1 MTRFPRAST
10 LALELFNIT
19 FIGVNVRTGKKVL
32 LTVALILA
40 VYGIRSLALR
50 FVRSRVTSRP
60 DPASFWSRQGI
71 QLISAV
77 VIVLGIISIWVNPG
91 SDLTVGLGLI
101 SAGLA
106 FALQQ
111 VITAV
116 AGYFVILRGDTFNV
130 GDRISMGA
138 VRGDVIRLGFMKT
151 TVMEMGQPPSV
162 KDTDPSIWVNARQY
176 TGRIVTVSN
185 GKIFDEPVFN
195 YTRDFPFVW
204 DEMVLPVTYEADH
217 AKAEAILLAAVEHAV
232 PKATMSAESLEQ
244 MKERYAVQSAD
255 LEPRVYWRIT
265 DNWLELSVRFVLPA
279 RSARGIKDAM
289 SRYIVTELATAGIGV
304 ASATYDIVGL
314 PELRTAR
321 PPSASGR

>member
-19 FIGVNVRTGKKVL
+19 FIGVNTRTGKKVL
-32 LTVALILA
+32 LTLALILV
-40 VYGIRSLALR
+40 VYGIRSLVLR
-50 FVRSRVTSRP
+50 FIRSLVTSRP
-60 DPASFWSRQGI
+60 DPASFWSRQGV
-71 QLISAV
+71 QLVSAV

-130 GDRISMGA
+130 GDRISMGS

-151 TVMEMGQPPSV
+151 TVMEMGQPPTV
-162 KDTDPSIWVNARQY
+162 NDADPSIWVNARQY

-204 DEMVLPVTYEADH
+204 DEMVLPVTYAADH
-217 AKAEAILLAAVEHAV
+217 AKAEAILLAAVDHAV
-232 PKATMSAESLEQ
+232 PKPAMSIEALEQ
-244 MKERYAVQSAD
+244 MKARYAVQTAD
-255 LEPRVYWRIT
+255 LEPRVFWRIT
-265 DNWLELSVRFVLPA
+265 DDWLELSVRFVLPA
-279 RSARGIKDAM
+279 RSARTVKDAM
-289 SRYIVTELATAGIGV
+289 SRFIVPELAAAGIEV
-304 ASATYDIVGL
+304 ASVTYDIVGL
-314 PELRTAR
+314 PELRTA
-321 PPSASGR
+321 PPTSPPD

>member
-1 MTRFPRAST
+1 MTRFPQAST

-32 LTVALILA
+32 LTLALILV

-60 DPASFWSRQGI
+60 DPAGFWSRQGI
-71 QLISAV
+71 QLVSAIA
-77 VIVLGIISIWVNPG
+77 IVLGVISIWVNPG

-151 TVMEMGQPPSV
+151 TVMEMGQPPAV
-162 KDTDPSIWVNARQY
+162 NDADPSIWVNARQY

-204 DEMVLPVTYEADH
+204 DEMVLPVTYGADH
-217 AKAEAILLAAVEHAV
+217 AKAESILMAAVEHAV
-232 PKATMSAESLEQ
+232 PSNTMSAEALEQ
-244 MKERYAVQSAD
+244 MKARYAVQTAD
-255 LEPRVYWRIT
+255 LEPRVFWRIT
-265 DNWLELSVRFVLPA
+265 DDWLELSVRFVLPA
-279 RSARGIKDAM
+279 RSARTVKDAM
-289 SRYIVTELATAGIGV
+289 SRFIVPELAAAGIEV
-304 ASATYDIVGL
+304 ASVTYDIVGL

-321 PPSASGR
+321 PHSTPD

>member
-1 MTRFPRAST
+1 MTRFSWAPT

-19 FIGVNVRTGKKVL
+19 FIGVNARTGKKIL
-32 LTVALILA
+32 LTVALIVV
-40 VYGIRSLALR
+40 VYGVRSLVLRLIRSL
-50 FVRSRVTSRP
+50 VTDRP
-60 DPASFWSRQGI
+60 DPAGFWSRQGV

-77 VIVLGIISIWVNPG
+77 IIVLGVISIWVNPG
-91 SDLTVGLGLI
+91 SDLTVGIGLM

-111 VITAV
+111 VITAA

-162 KDTDPSIWVNARQY
+162 KDTDPSIWVSGRQY

-204 DEMVLPVTYEADH
+204 DEMVLPVTYKADH

-232 PKATMSAESLEQ
+232 PKTTMSTEALEQ
-244 MKERYAVQSAD
+244 MKARYAVQTAD
-255 LEPRVYWRIT
+255 LQPKVFWRIT
-265 DNWLELSVRFVLPA
+265 DDWLELTVRFVLPA
-279 RSARGIKDAM
+279 RSARGVKDAM
-289 SRYIVTELATAGIGV
+289 SRFIVPELAAAGIEV
-304 ASATYDIVGL
+304 ASVTYDIVGL
-314 PELRTAR
+314 PELRNA
-321 PPSASGR
+321 PPAVPE